1 MQNDYDNISIVETQN
16 LSEKQRQ
23 DIRLLVELCCRHD
36 NIRLSYPADGE
47 SEEDKSE
54 ENSGGTMHLSGPRHW
69 LYYGRDGVLNSA
81 LALVYYQDSL
91 VECSAFTHPD
101 FRRQGLF
108 SRLLGCAVDRL
119 DTTDT
124 VDMTD
129 RLDTADTAD
138 TAEAMDCGG
147 DCDILFTVSGHCP
160 DTAAALQA
168 LDAELAS
175 EEYQMELELTEG
187 RCGDMILAAAPPCLL
202 RKACPDPDL
211 DGSAD
216 TVWELIH
223 MADDGSAVLLGSC
236 RTFMVS
242 DACVCLHHVEI
253 LPQYRGQGFGY
264 ALIRCLLPLLCKE
277 GFRRVILQV
286 SGSNKA
292 ALALYKKTGFRITE
306 TLSLYLY

>member
-1 MQNDYDNISIVETQN
+1 MQNGYDNSSIVKTQN
-16 LSEKQRQ
+16 LTEKQRQ

-36 NIRLSYPADGE
+36 NIRLSYPVDEESGE
-47 SEEDKSE
+47 DINE
-54 ENSGGTMHLSGPRHW
+54 ENGSGIMHFPGPRHW
-69 LYYGRDGVLNSA
+69 LCYGEDGVLKSA

-108 SRLLGCAVDRL
+108 SRLLGCAVD
-119 DTTDT
+119 TTET
-124 VDMTD
+124 V
-129 RLDTADTAD
+129 
-138 TAEAMDCGG
+138 DCGG

-160 DTAAALQA
+160 DTAAVLQA

-175 EEYQMELELTEG
+175 EEYQMELELAEG
-187 RCGDMILAAAPPCLL
+187 MYGDMILAAAPSCLL
-202 RKACPDPDL
+202 RNACPDPDL

-216 TVWELIH
+216 TVWELSRI
-223 MADDGSAVLLGSC
+223 ADDGSSALLGSC

-253 LPQYRGQGFGY
+253 RPQYRGQGFGY
-264 ALIRCLLPLLCKE
+264 ALICRLMPLLFKE
-277 GFRRVILQV
+277 GVRRVILQV

>member
-1 MQNDYDNISIVETQN
+1 MQNDYDNSSIVETQN
-16 LSEKQRQ
+16 LTEKQRQ

-36 NIRLSYPADGE
+36 NIRLSYPEDGE
-47 SEEDKSE
+47 SGEDGNEDNE
-54 ENSGGTMHLSGPRHW
+54 ENGTGTMHIPGPRHW
-69 LYYGRDGVLNSA
+69 LCYGEDGVLKSA

-108 SRLLGCAVDRL
+108 SRLLGCAVD
-119 DTTDT
+119 TTET
-124 VDMTD
+124 V
-129 RLDTADTAD
+129 
-138 TAEAMDCGG
+138 DCGG

-160 DTAAALQA
+160 DTAAVLQA

-175 EEYQMELELTEG
+175 EEYQMEMELTET
-187 RCGDMILAAAPPCLL
+187 RCRAMILAAAPSCLL
-202 RKACPDPDL
+202 RKACPDPEP

-216 TVWELIH
+216 TVWELIR
-223 MADDGSAVLLGSC
+223 MADDSSAVLLGSC

-253 LPQYRGQGFGY
+253 LHQYRGQGFGY
-264 ALIRCLLPLLCKE
+264 ALICRLMPLLCKE
-277 GFRRVILQV
+277 GVRRVILQV

-292 ALALYKKTGFRITE
+292 ALALYKKTGFRISE